1 MDVARLYRTHGRS
14 VRARIRR
21 FFGEHEADDVLQE
34 VFMKVVDRQAGFR
47 GDSSAATWLYQLT
60 TRHCLDRLRNHRRRQ
75 ELWLHTQD
83 LAWASPICGSDQE
96 SKALL
101 QELWR
106 TLDPELVEIG
116 VYYHLDGMSQPDI
129 AELIAVSRQTVG
141 NRLAALQAQARA
153 LGGGK

>member
-1 MDVARLYRTHGRS
+1 MDVAGLYRTHGRS
-14 VRARIRR
+14 VRSRIRR
-21 FFGEHEADDVLQE
+21 FFGDEEADDVLQE
-34 VFMKVVDRQAGFR
+34 VFMKVVDRQASFR

-60 TRHCLDRLRNHRRRQ
+60 TRHCLDRLRNQRRRQ
-75 ELWLHTQD
+75 ELWVHTQD
-83 LAWASPICGSDQE
+83 LSWASPICGSDQE

-101 QELWR
+101 QELWK

-116 VYYHLDGMSQPDI
+116 IYYHLDGMSQPDI
-129 AELIAVSRQTVG
+129 AQVLGVSRQTVG